1 MNHIAII
8 TESASNLP
16 QELIEQYPIHVLPI
30 WLTWEGEAL
39 RDGIDITAEE
49 VYNRI
54 ETGDIIPTTS
64 TFNASELVAILENLP
79 PETEAAIAILLS
91 GELSMS
97 VNVASL
103 VAQSSP
109 PVPLHVVDSRTATMA
124 QGFIVLETAR
134 AAAAGA
140 TVQQALAVAREM
152 VDRVHFLCVLET
164 FKYLRRGGRVG
175 IAPYYLG
182 ETLQIKPIIALQPGI
197 GEVKPAARPR
207 TWHKAVDQMLEM
219 IGDIVGEQP
228 LHAAVSH
235 GNRRAE
241 AERVAGILRQRFDVR
256 ELFIN
261 HLTPVMGAHAGPLV
275 GVAFFTGE

>member
-1 MNHIAII
+1 MTDIAII

-30 WLTWEGEAL
+30 WLTWAGEAL

-103 VAQSSP
+103 VAQMPP
-109 PVPLHVVDSRTATMA
+109 PVPLHVIDSRTATMA

-140 TVQQALAVAREM
+140 TVEQALAVARDM
-152 VDRVHFLCVLET
+152 VDRVNFMCVLET
-164 FKYLRRGGRVG
+164 FKYLHRGGRVG

-197 GEVKPAARPR
+197 GEVKPVARPR

-219 IGDIVGEQP
+219 IEEIVGQQP

-235 GNRRAE
+235 GNRQAE
-241 AERVAGILRQRFDVR
+241 AERVAEILRQRFDVR

-261 HLTPVMGAHAGPLV
+261 HLTPEMGAHAGPLV